1 MTPEGRKTVDP
12 DSEWCG
18 SGFRGFI
25 GAPEL
30 NLVTMLVKRQ
40 TELKPKPPQSG
51 TLLLYLLL
59 FFISVLTATLN
70 LLVIISIS
78 HFSPC
83 RQLHSPTNLL
93 LLSLAVSDFFVGLLV
108 LPIEA
113 LMLVTCWVLGDLMCV
128 FYYFL
133 PLTAI
138 SASVGS
144 MVLISMDRYVAI
156 CDPLHYPSRVTERTV
171 TSAVCLCWICSVIYS
186 VFLSYDHLKQ
196 PGRYNSCYGE
206 CVVGVDGD
214 VDLAFAFSIPI
225 SIIVILYL
233 RVFVVAA
240 AQARAMRSHVTA
252 VKLQLSVTL
261 TKKSEL
267 KAARTL
273 GVLVAVFLL
282 CYSPYYCLCL
292 TGGNILIG
300 SPLEAS
306 MSFLMY
312 FNSCLNPVIY
322 AFFYPWFR
330 KAIRHI
336 VTLQILQPDSCEANM
351 L

>member
-1 MTPEGRKTVDP
+1 ME
-12 DSEWCG
+12 E
-18 SGFRGFI
+18 
-25 GAPEL
+25 AEL
-30 NLVTMLVKRQ
+30 CFPQLLNTSCR
-40 TELKPKPPQSG
+40 KPKPPQSG

-78 HFSPC
+78 HFSC

-108 LPIEA
+108 IPIEV
-113 LMLVTCWVLGDLMCV
+113 LMAVTCWVLGDLMCALY
-128 FYYFL
+128 FFL
-133 PLTAI
+133 PVTLI

-156 CDPLHYPSRVTERTV
+156 CDPLHYPSRVTSKV
-171 TSAVCLCWICSVIYS
+171 VIISVCLCWICSVIYS
-186 VFLSYDHLKQ
+186 VVLLYHHLKQ

-206 CVVGVDGD
+206 CLVGVAGD
-214 VDLAFAFSIPI
+214 LDLAVAFVIPI

-282 CYSPYYCLCL
+282 CYSPYYCLSL
-292 TGGNILIG
+292 SGSDILYG
-300 SPLEAS
+300 SPTEAL

-322 AFFYPWFR
+322 E
-330 KAIRHI
+330 
-336 VTLQILQPDSCEANM
+336 LPDV